1 MVYLADEKRY
11 EKMAYRRCGRSG
23 LMLPALSLGMWHN
36 FSQDDCYGNMKKLV
50 HKAFDLGITH
60 FDISNTYG
68 PPKGAAEQYFGQ
80 MLKEDMMP
88 YRDQIVIST
97 KAGYYAWEGPYGE
110 WCSRKH
116 ILSSID
122 KSLKHLG
129 LDYVDIFYSHRPDPD
144 TPIEETCGAYD
155 TAIRQGKALYVGIS
169 NYSAEQTA
177 AAIKEFRRLG
187 TPFVIHQSMYNIF
200 DRMVEENGLKKL
212 LEEEKLGMIAY
223 SPLCQG
229 LLTDRYLNGIPED
242 SRAGRNLSPFLKKSQ
257 ITPEK
262 VAQIR
267 KLNDL
272 ALERGQTLAQM
283 SLAWLLHQGMASVL
297 IGASKTSQLE
307 DSCRCLENMEFT
319 QEELARIDQ
328 IVNAHAC

>member
-1 MVYLADEKRY
+1 MVYLADENRY
-11 EKMAYRRCGRSG
+11 EKMSYRRCGRSG

-68 PPKGAAEQYFGQ
+68 PPKGAAEKYFGQ

-88 YRDQIVIST
+88 YRDEMIIST

-122 KSLKHLG
+122 KSLKNLG
-129 LDYVDIFYSHRPDPD
+129 LDYVDIFYSHRPDPN
-144 TPIEETCGAYD
+144 TPVEETCYAYD
-155 TAIRQGKALYVGIS
+155 TAVRQGKALYVGIS
-169 NYSAEQTA
+169 NYSAEETEA
-177 AAIKEFRRLG
+177 MVGEFRRLG

-200 DRMVEENGLKKL
+200 DRMVEENGLKQL
-212 LEEEKLGMIAY
+212 LEKEKLGMIAY

-242 SRAGRNLSPFLKKSQ
+242 SRAGRSLSPFLKKSQ
-257 ITPEK
+257 ITSQRLN
-262 VAQIR
+262 QIE
-267 KLNDL
+267 KLNTL
-272 ALERGQTLAQM
+272 AGERGQSLAQM
-283 SLAWLLHQGMASVL
+283 ALSWLLYQGMASVL
-297 IGASKTSQLE
+297 IGASKTTQLE
-307 DSCRCLENMEFT
+307 DSCKCLANMEFT
-319 QEELARIDQ
+319 EQELEQIDK
-328 IVNAHAC
+328 IAKEG